1 MTTFEKD
8 DERDF
13 PLDKVGRHILALLQ
27 EDARLPFSEI
37 GRQVGLTAPAVAE
50 RVTRMKEAGIITGF
64 HAAVDPARLGLGL
77 TVYISVT
84 AHPGWCD
91 AVRDLALQQPTVT
104 ECYCIAGEKDILIK
118 GVFKS
123 IEQLQALVNRLVPM
137 GSVSTQL
144 VLSTYLA
151 RRAVE

>member
-1 MTTFEKD
+1 MATFDSED
-8 DERDF
+8 HTDSS
-13 PLDKVGRHILALLQ
+13 LDKVGRRILALLQ
-27 EDARLPFSEI
+27 EDARLSFSEI

-50 RVTRMKEAGIITGF
+50 RVNKMKEAGIITGF
-64 HAAVDPARLGLGL
+64 HAAIDPTRLGLGL

-91 AVRDLALQQPTVT
+91 AVRDLALQQPTVI
-104 ECYCIAGEKDILIK
+104 ECYCTAGEKDVLIK

-123 IEQLQALVNRLVPM
+123 VQQLQALVNRLTPL

-151 RRAVE
+151 RRSLE